1 MKPENNPC
9 FCTECNAI
17 SGLSIFACSLRKNK
31 QYCPYRFDNSK
42 SNSLI
47 KMSIVA
53 FLLVIILALLLIQIQ
68 PISPGLTYLFVLISL
83 LICAIAY
90 YQANTVVDYFY
101 SESTGAKLQVIRWK
115 GNALPRKY
123 KWSVDEFFDIKVLP
137 TNLSYPAS
145 ITNIDDY
152 CNAKKKRFL
161 DEEACTAF
169 ANALIIL
176 AIQGFVRIIRKRNFI
191 SSKGG
196 DFVRVSQEYFAYK
209 CLSHKMHKINGELES
224 LLLKN
229 MDDSPQGA
237 KKIDDIICGVYGT
250 SRPYPGRW
258 LFESI
263 LIKEVEQKGWGNI
276 RISIWGNIGKLEL
289 DDFHKQQIKV
299 DKETLE
305 ELSSQLQE
313 QYPNLLPGLEK
324 EIKHAIDFMTMEA
337 P

>member
-1 MKPENNPC
+1 MKPENNQC

-31 QYCPYRFDNSK
+31 QYCPYRFDKSK
-42 SNSLI
+42 SKSLV
-47 KMSIVA
+47 KVSIVV
-53 FLLVIILALLLIQIQ
+53 FSLLIVLALLLIEIQ
-68 PISPGLTYLFVLISL
+68 PISQVVTYLFVLISL

-90 YQANTVVDYFY
+90 YQANTIVDYFY

-123 KWSVDEFFDIKVLP
+123 KWSVDKFFDIKVLP
-137 TNLSYPAS
+137 INLSYPAS

-196 DFVRVSQEYFAYK
+196 DFVQVSQDYFAYK
-209 CLSHKMHKINGELES
+209 CLFHKMNKIHGELES

-229 MDDSPQGA
+229 MEDSPQNA

-250 SRPYPGRW
+250 STPCPGQW

-276 RISIWGNIGKLEL
+276 RRSILGNICKLEL
-289 DDFHKQQIKV
+289 DGLHKQQIKV
-299 DKETLE
+299 DKEMVE

-324 EIKHAIDFMTMEA
+324 EIKHAIEFMTMEA